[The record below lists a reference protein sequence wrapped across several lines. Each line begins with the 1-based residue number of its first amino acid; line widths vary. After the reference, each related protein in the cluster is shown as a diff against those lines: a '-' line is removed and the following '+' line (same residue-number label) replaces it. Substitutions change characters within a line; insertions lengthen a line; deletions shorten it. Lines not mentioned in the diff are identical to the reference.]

1 MKVILLSLFSAEL
14 SLQIAET
21 NEANINVQSKL
32 STAYKPE
39 TRYSCLITEIFDC
52 ALLGEDAIRSILD
65 AHDRLLKP
73 GAKILPKKGRIYA
86 QAGNLLADNLRPYR
100 VGDTLIGAPAF
111 SRRKPSKGDGAE
123 PYEGKVCFDFY
134 RDFCE
139 KVSF

>member
-1 MKVILLSLFSAEL
+1 MFIKTWFKAEL
-14 SLQIAET
+14 STQIAET

-73 GAKILPKKGRIYA
+73 GSKIIPGKGRIYA
-86 QAGNLLADNLRPYR
+86 QAANILADNLRPYR
-100 VGDTLIGAPAF
+100 VGDKFIGAPAF
-111 SRRKPSKGDGAE
+111 SRRKPTKGDGAE
-123 PYEGKVCFDFY
+123 PYEGKIAS
-134 RDFCE
+134 
-139 KVSF
+139 SFHRFNIL